1 MEDLYLSE
9 KIDERRILFVTPLSK
24 KLYRESGARG
34 LGGADGYF
42 ICESNDSQP
51 HAGFEVLAKAATV
64 EAAVMIFNA
73 IRAASFAR
81 RDPSRLLLRR
91 NWLHQSA
98 DR

>member
-9 KIDERRILFVTPLSK
+9 KIDENRTLFVSPLSK

-51 HAGFEVLAKAATV
+51 SAGFEVLAKAATID
-64 EAAVMIFNA
+64 AAVMIFNA
-73 IRAASFAR
+73 IRHSLSVQREAFA
-81 RDPSRLLLRR
+81 PS
-91 NWLHQSA
+91 A
-98 DR
+98 